1 MIQNVKKILSPV
13 DFSEPSMKALA
24 SAWELARDVDASEL
38 HMLHVITPHHLLGIE
53 ALPIGGREIAREA
66 SMIEQAE
73 EELLRIK
80 KAEFENSKKIATATI
95 VGAPAIKIGEYAREH
110 GIDLIVM
117 STHGRTSG
125 DGVMIGST
133 TEKVLRHASCAVLII
148 RR

>member
-1 MIQNVKKILSPV
+1 MIQNIKKVLAPV

-24 SAWELARDVDASEL
+24 SAWELVKEVNASEL
-38 HMLHVITPHHLLGIE
+38 HLLHVVTPHHLLGIE
-53 ALPIGGREIAREA
+53 ALPVGGREIAREA

-80 KAEFENSKKIATATI
+80 KADLENSKKVVTATV
-95 VGAPAIKIGEYAREH
+95 VGSPAIKLGEYAREQ

-125 DGVMIGST
+125 DGVMIGGT
-133 TEKVLRHASCAVLII
+133 TEKVLRHASCAVLVI